1 LLGLKYDR
9 SAAMGFEKG
18 VADAPF
24 GWAIPA
30 RNLLAIE
37 RILLIEF
44 LRGSAFT
51 FWHDQVCA
59 PAKD

>member
-1 LLGLKYDR
+1 
-9 SAAMGFEKG
+9 MGFRKE
-18 VADAPF
+18 VADPQVV
-24 GWAIPA
+24 GLSQPEICSP
-30 RNLLAIE
+30 LKE
-37 RILLIEF
+37 TLLIEF